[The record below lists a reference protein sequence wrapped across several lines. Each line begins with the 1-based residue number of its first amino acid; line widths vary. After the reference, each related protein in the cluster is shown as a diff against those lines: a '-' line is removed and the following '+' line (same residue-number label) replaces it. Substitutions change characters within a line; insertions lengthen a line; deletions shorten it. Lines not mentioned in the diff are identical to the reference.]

1 MNLLSVEDLTVS
13 FGDRLLFSDLTFG
26 ISKGQKVALVAKNGS
41 GKTTLFRCL
50 AGLQA
55 PDSGTV
61 TFRGDIRVSYLDQTD
76 DLDGSLTVKDV
87 VLGGMESELQAISHY
102 QNCLDNQ
109 ADSAAVQQA
118 FDTVERLNAWNLE
131 HRVFE
136 VLNHLDINI
145 PDSLIK
151 TLSGGQRKR
160 VQLAKVLIE
169 SPDFLLLDE
178 PTNHLDLK
186 MIEWLEEYLRNVP
199 CTLLMVTHDRYFLDR
214 VCDEVLEMA
223 NTNLYKFKG
232 NFTYYLEQKALR
244 EELDSATTEKNQ
256 RFLKKELEWIR
267 RQPKA
272 RGTKSKAR
280 TEAFHT
286 LKSSTDSGPKD
297 DDLNLEV
304 SFNRLGT
311 KIIEFHNVSKSYG
324 DKTLIKA
331 FTYAVK
337 RNEKIGFVGP
347 NGSGKTTLLR
357 MISGEE
363 QPDTG
368 KIVIGETVELG
379 YFRQNNIEFSDDQRV
394 IEAITEIADVIP
406 LKGGRKLSAAQL
418 LERFQF
424 DRKKQYQ
431 LIAKLSGGEKK
442 RLALCRVLMRNPN
455 VLMLDEPTNDLDI
468 YTLGVLED
476 YLIQFKGVVIVISH
490 DRYFI
495 DKVTN
500 HLYVFEGKG
509 KLKDFPG
516 NYTQYIAQREEQAKE
531 KKTSAKPTPPGRDSK
546 PRPDEKTKLS
556 YKEKREYGMLE
567 ADIEKLESRKTELEE
582 LIQNAEDHEKLLEYS
597 EEMGRVVEAI
607 DQKTERWLEL
617 SELV

>member
-1 MNLLSVEDLTVS
+1 MNLLSVEDLTIS
-13 FGDRLLFSDLTFG
+13 FGDKLLFSDLTFG

-50 AGLQA
+50 AGLQT

-76 DLDGSLTVKDV
+76 DLDGELTVKGV
-87 VLGGMESELQAISHY
+87 VLGGVESELQAVSHY
-102 QNCLDNQ
+102 QRCIDDQ
-109 ADSAAVQQA
+109 ASPDAVQQA

-131 HRVFE
+131 HRVYE
-136 VLNHLDINI
+136 VLDHLGINI
-145 PDSLIK
+145 PESQIK

-178 PTNHLDLK
+178 PTNHLDLV

-223 NTNLYKFKG
+223 DTNLYKYKG

-244 EELDSATTEKNQ
+244 EELDSTTGEKNQ

-286 LKSSTDSGPKD
+286 LKSANEAGPVD
-297 DDLNLEV
+297 DDLMLEV
-304 SFNRLGT
+304 SFNRIGT

-324 DKTLIKA
+324 DKTLIKGY
-331 FTYAVK
+331 TYAVK
-337 RNEKIGFVGP
+337 RDEKIGFVGP

-368 KIVIGETVELG
+368 KVVIGETVELG
-379 YFRQNNIEFSDDQRV
+379 YFRQNHFEFTDDQRV

-500 HLYVFEGKG
+500 HLYVFEGQG

-516 NYTQYIAQREEQAKE
+516 NYSQYIAQREERD
-531 KKTSAKPTPPGRDSK
+531 KKQKASAKPENTKQATKSK
-546 PRPDEKTKLS
+546 PAEKTKLS
-556 YKEKREYGMLE
+556 YKEKREYGLLE
-567 ADIEKLESRKTELEE
+567 GDIAKLESRKSKLEE
-582 LIQNAEDHEKLLEYS
+582 LIQNAADHEKLMEHS
-597 EEMGRVVEAI
+597 EEMGRVIEAI

-617 SELV
+617 SEWV